1 MGKIESF
8 SNRTFQK
15 VYKKGKSYGNKLLVM
30 YYVGNNLNY
39 NRLGITVSKKNGNS
53 VVRHRVKRLIKESY
67 RINAKK
73 FITGY
78 DIIFIARVGIES
90 SSFSQVESAVKHLMK
105 KNNLV
110 KKWLNE

>member
-8 SNRTFQK
+8 NNRAFQRI
-15 VYKKGKSYGNKLLVM
+15 YKKGKSYGNKLLVM
-30 YYVGNNLNY
+30 YYLENDLNY

-67 RINAKK
+67 RINAKN
-73 FITGY
+73 FIIGY

-90 SSFSQVESAVKHLMK
+90 SSFSQVESAVKHLMR

-110 KKWLNE
+110 KK